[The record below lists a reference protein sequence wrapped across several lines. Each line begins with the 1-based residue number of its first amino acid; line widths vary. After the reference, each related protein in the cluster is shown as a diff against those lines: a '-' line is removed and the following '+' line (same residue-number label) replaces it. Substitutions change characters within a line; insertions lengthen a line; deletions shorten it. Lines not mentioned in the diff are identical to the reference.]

1 MKVYV
6 ASPLGF
12 SAPGRLWSEQ
22 VLHPLLEQAGIEL
35 LDPWA
40 DQGDLG
46 TGLAMP
52 LGDERVRSLFAASRD
67 LAQKNFAMVR
77 AADAVLAVLDGT
89 DVDSG
94 TATEMGYACALGT
107 PVVGLRTDFRQAGD
121 HDGVNVNLQ
130 VEECIHANGGIL
142 TDDAEAAVRAVVALG
157 DRER

>member
-12 SAPGRLWSEQ
+12 SAPGRLWSDE
-22 VLHPLLEQAGIEL
+22 VLHPLLEKAGIEI

-52 LGDERVRSLFAASRD
+52 AGDERVRSLFAASRD

-130 VEECIHANGGIL
+130 VEECIHAHGGIL
-142 TDDAEAAVRAVVALG
+142 TDDAEVAVRAVAALG
-157 DRER
+157 EQAS

>member
-1 MKVYV
+1 MQVYV

-22 VLHPLLEQAGIEL
+22 VLLPLLDKAGIEV

-52 LGDERVRSLFAASRD
+52 AGEARVRSLFAASRD

-130 VEECIHANGGIL
+130 VEECIHANGGIV
-142 TDDAEAAVRAVVALG
+142 TDDVDAAVAHLAPLLANA
-157 DRER
+157 

>member
-22 VLHPLLEQAGIEL
+22 ILHPLLDEAGIEL

-52 LGDERVRSLFAASRD
+52 PGDERVRSLFAASRD
-67 LAQKNFAMVR
+67 LAQKNFAMVS

-142 TDDAEAAVRAVVALG
+142 TAEPDEAVAQLVKLG
-157 DRER
+157 VKAR